1 MKKNGTASTITL
13 ANNSEFKAQTDE
25 VNKISSISEAS
36 GAGIANILSALTN
49 SSNKDSVTLGKVEAS
64 VELKDKLT
72 GTNATPPPPSA
83 AKPITNIQSA
93 AASVP
98 QSNTLSADQKQLVLI
113 NNIKAN

>member
-72 GTNATPPPPSA
+72 GTNATPPPSA